1 MDRRR
6 VRIASGSYSGVNRA
20 LGNPQKRRCAVGIT
34 EMHPVVAVPG
44 DAMGGRQHHVAIEHH
59 GRTET
64 AIGSE
69 HHQAGM
75 RERPR
80 FRLTA
85 DDRDR
90 RWRGAGPGTEE
101 KHHEQSTQHDRP
113 FKVKRNS
120 T

>member
-1 MDRRR
+1 
-6 VRIASGSYSGVNRA
+6 
-20 LGNPQKRRCAVGIT
+20 
-34 EMHPVVAVPG
+34 MHPVVAVPG

-85 DDRDR
+85 DDRDLPVAR
-90 RWRGAGPGTEE
+90 CRARHRGEASRT
-101 KHHEQSTQHDRP
+101 KHAA
-113 FKVKRNS
+113 
-120 T
+120 